1 MDYVC
6 VCCVLYVGRLSLEK
20 GDGGPHFVA
29 LKMVF
34 SLFFTY
40 TYTLKN
46 TIECLSG
53 GLLVYLG
60 HTLFIYIFSL
70 RPRVFI

>member
-20 GDGGPHFVA
+20 GDGGPHFVP
-29 LKMVF
+29 LEMHF
-34 SLFFTY
+34 SLLLMY
-40 TYTLKN
+40 THTHTLAQ

-60 HTLFIYIFSL
+60 HFLFI
-70 RPRVFI
+70 